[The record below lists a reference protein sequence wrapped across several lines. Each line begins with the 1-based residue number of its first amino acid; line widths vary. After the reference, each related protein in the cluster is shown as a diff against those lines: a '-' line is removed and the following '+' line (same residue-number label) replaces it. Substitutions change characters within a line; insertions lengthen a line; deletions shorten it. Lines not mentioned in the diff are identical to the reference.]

1 MQAAFAARD
10 DYLAFTSMSL
20 LLMIITNVVQYH
32 IHSICYY
39 VIVIIIII
47 HATTAVLAGK
57 ESTGEG

>member
-20 LLMIITNVVQYH
+20 LLMIITNGVQYH

-39 VIVIIIII
+39 VIVIIII